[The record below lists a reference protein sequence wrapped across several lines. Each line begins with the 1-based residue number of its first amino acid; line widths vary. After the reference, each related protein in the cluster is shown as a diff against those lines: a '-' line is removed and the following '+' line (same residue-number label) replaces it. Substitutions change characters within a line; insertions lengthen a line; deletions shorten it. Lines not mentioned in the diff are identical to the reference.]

1 MTISFSFLM
10 VLILLLYLF
19 NNLKQAYYLLDYPKR
34 LTCLLQNL
42 YTGQEAMIRTRHRTT
57 DWFKIGKG
65 LRQGCILSHCLL
77 NFYAEYTMRNAGL
90 DEA

>member
-1 MTISFSFLM
+1 M

-42 YTGQEAMIRTRHRTT
+42 YTGQEATVRTGHGTA
-57 DWFKIGKG
+57 DWFQIVKG
-65 LRQGCILSHCLL
+65 IHEGCILSTSLF
-77 NFYAEYTMRNAGL
+77 NFYA
-90 DEA
+90 

>member
-19 NNLKQAYYLLDYPKR
+19 NDLKQACYLLNYPKR

-42 YTGQEAMIRTRHRTT
+42 YTGQEAMIRTRHGTA

-77 NFYAEYTMRNAGL
+77 NLYAEYTMRNAGL